1 MLYLCNV
8 ITRIGEDVNEA
19 ISLLKAG
26 EIVAIPT
33 ETVYGLAGLAT
44 DENAIQNIF
53 KVKQRPSS
61 NPLILHVDSLEKIQ
75 PYVSEFPMIFKQ
87 LANEF
92 CPGPLT
98 FLMPKSGL
106 VSDLIT
112 AGNARVAV
120 RIPNH
125 PITLRM
131 LQLLGKPVAAP
142 SANLYGKLSPTLASH
157 VLEQLGGK
165 IPYILD
171 GKECAKGIESTIIG
185 IEKNEVVIYRLGS
198 ITPEDLSRQLGYLP
212 GLKIHA
218 DELPTASGMVKYHY
232 APATSC
238 SYYHSSLPFDATA
251 GYLMFNEKYP
261 EKSDEN
267 ISYLSRGGDLEEAA
281 KNLYALLHEMDGK
294 GYSHIF
300 IEKLPEQG
308 IGIAINDRLNR
319 AVAKYNK

>member
-26 EIVAIPT
+26 GIVAIPT

-61 NPLILHVDSLEKIQ
+61 NPLILHIDSLEKIQ

-125 PITLRM
+125 PITLRL
-131 LQLLGKPVAAP
+131 LQLLDKPVAAP

-198 ITPEDLSRQLGYLP
+198 ITPEDLSQQLGYLP

-218 DELPTASGMVKYHY
+218 DKLPAASGMVKYHY

-267 ISYLSRGGDLEEAA
+267 ISYLSRRGDLEEAA
-281 KNLYALLHEMDGK
+281 KNLYALLHEMDVK